1 MTLKRLLP
9 KLLIM
14 AILIHTAGLSFAK
27 TSLSGLKCEYLT
39 NPLGLNVLHP
49 RLTWQIES
57 DEVNVIQTAYEIRV
71 AKSEDMTG
79 QKNKLVWS
87 SGKVNS
93 AQSVS
98 VECNGFQPES
108 KTRYY
113 WQVRIWD
120 TNGKATSW
128 SEAAWWETALMDS
141 SLWKAN
147 WITAP
152 EKVAGDHRPVYFRK
166 EFSCEKNV
174 VSARLYISSHGLYQV
189 FINGKKVTTDLFTPG
204 WTSYNK
210 RIQYQTYDIT
220 RLLKHEN
227 AVGAI
232 VGDGWYRGNIGGK
245 VKRNYYGDQ
254 SALIAQIEI
263 SFSDG
268 TSQLIATDAT
278 WETGNG
284 PIILSDIYNG
294 ETYDATLETEGWDR
308 PGFNAGSFI
317 SAIILD
323 QPKNILIAPVS
334 YPVRAIEER
343 LPQKMITTPKGE
355 SVYDMGQNMVG
366 WVRLKVKGKSG
377 DRVTLKF
384 AEVLDQRGNF
394 YTDNLRTAKAT
405 DLYILKGGD
414 EETFEPHFTFHGFR
428 YVKLENFPGTPDLN
442 SVTGVVIHSDM
453 PQTGSFTCSDPLINR
468 LQQNIQWGQ
477 RDNFLDIPTDC
488 PQRDERLGWTGDAQ
502 VFAPTA
508 AFNYGIA
515 PFFTKWMADLAA
527 DQLPQREGA
536 RCNPRCA
543 IGTRHI
549 HGLGVTL
556 QPSYPGVFT
565 RHMAIPGFLKI
576 NTQA

>member
-1 MTLKRLLP
+1 MLLTLS
-9 KLLIM
+9 
-14 AILIHTAGLSFAK
+14 GLASAK

-57 DEVNVIQTAYEIRV
+57 DEANVIQTAYEIRV

-93 AQSVS
+93 AQSVN

-141 SLWKAN
+141 SSLESQLDYCPRKGCRG
-147 WITAP
+147 ITVP
-152 EKVAGDHRPVYFRK
+152 FISEKSSPVRK
-166 EFSCEKNV
+166 MW
-174 VSARLYISSHGLYQV
+174 VSARLYISSHGLFQV
-189 FINGKKVTTDLFTPG
+189 FINGKKVTTDLFAPG

-210 RIQYQTYDIT
+210 RTQYQTYDIT

-308 PGFNAGSFI
+308 PRFQSRIVYFCHYSGS
-317 SAIILD
+317 A
-323 QPKNILIAPVS
+323 
-334 YPVRAIEER
+334 
-343 LPQKMITTPKGE
+343 
-355 SVYDMGQNMVG
+355 
-366 WVRLKVKGKSG
+366 
-377 DRVTLKF
+377 
-384 AEVLDQRGNF
+384 
-394 YTDNLRTAKAT
+394 
-405 DLYILKGGD
+405 
-414 EETFEPHFTFHGFR
+414 
-428 YVKLENFPGTPDLN
+428 
-442 SVTGVVIHSDM
+442 
-453 PQTGSFTCSDPLINR
+453 
-468 LQQNIQWGQ
+468 
-477 RDNFLDIPTDC
+477 
-488 PQRDERLGWTGDAQ
+488 
-502 VFAPTA
+502 
-508 AFNYGIA
+508 
-515 PFFTKWMADLAA
+515 
-527 DQLPQREGA
+527 
-536 RCNPRCA
+536 
-543 IGTRHI
+543 
-549 HGLGVTL
+549 
-556 QPSYPGVFT
+556 
-565 RHMAIPGFLKI
+565 
-576 NTQA
+576 